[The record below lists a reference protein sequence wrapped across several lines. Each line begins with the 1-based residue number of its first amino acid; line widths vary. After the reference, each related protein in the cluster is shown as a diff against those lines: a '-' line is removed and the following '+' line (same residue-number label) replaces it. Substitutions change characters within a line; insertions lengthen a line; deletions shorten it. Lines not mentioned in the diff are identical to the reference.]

1 MDMVYP
7 FSILGLLVGLLV
19 GLTGVG
25 GGSLMTPLLMLL
37 FGVHPNTAV
46 GTDLLFAAITKS
58 IGTTV
63 HNAHHSVDWTI
74 VRRLALGSVP
84 ATAATLAMLAWTGGG
99 HSRLI
104 SAMLGGGLMLT
115 ALSILFR
122 RQVVAVAARLGSG
135 EIRHPVAWTVLVGA
149 VLGALVSISSVGA
162 GALGV
167 SALILL
173 YPKMSTVRL
182 VGSDVAHAVPLTFI
196 GGIGHWYFGS
206 VDFAMLGPLLIG
218 SIPGIVAGSL
228 VAKRVP
234 DVVLR
239 PVLACT
245 LLLVGGRLVA

>member
-1 MDMVYP
+1 MIYP
-7 FSILGLLVGLLV
+7 FSVLGLLVGLLV

-58 IGTTV
+58 VGTTV
-63 HNAHHSVDWTI
+63 HNAHRSVDWSI
-74 VRRLALGSVP
+74 VGRLALGSVP
-84 ATAATLAMLAWTGGG
+84 TTVATLALLAWTGDSG

-104 SAMLGGGLMLT
+104 SATLGVGLMLT

-122 RQVVAVAARLGSG
+122 RQIVGLAARLHPGG
-135 EIRHPVAWTVLVGA
+135 PRHPEAWTVLVGA

-173 YPKMSTVRL
+173 YPRMSTVRL

-196 GGIGHWYFGS
+196 GGIGHWYLGS
-206 VDFAMLGPLLIG
+206 VDFAVLGPLLLG
-218 SIPGIVAGSL
+218 SVPGIVVGSL
-228 VAKRVP
+228 AAKRVP
-234 DVVLR
+234 DAVLR